1 MEKLYLLNKI
11 LMLAV
16 VTLFAI
22 NQAMLIQTQRN
33 ISELL
38 PELKIRNEILKKGV
52 GEETQITVKLRN
64 HNTLEG
70 YISQISDDTFT
81 LTNSETKEETI
92 VAFKTVEQVNR
103 IENSPELK
111 LGIALIS
118 TTETIWSVLQ
128 AVSTEPEE
136 KN

>member
-16 VTLFAI
+16 VALFAI
-22 NQAMLIQTQRN
+22 NQTMLIQNQRN

-38 PELKIRNEILKKGV
+38 PELKIKNEVLKQGV

-81 LTNSETKEETI
+81 LKNSKTKEETI

-136 KN
+136 NN

>member
-16 VTLFAI
+16 VALFAI
-22 NQAMLIQTQRN
+22 NQTMLIQTQRN

-38 PELKIRNEILKKGV
+38 PDLKIRNEVLKQGV
-52 GEETQITVKLRN
+52 GKETQITVKLRN

-81 LTNSETKEETI
+81 LKNSETKEETI

-103 IENSPELK
+103 IENSPEIK

-118 TTETIWSVLQ
+118 TTETVWSVIK
-128 AVSTEPEE
+128 AVSSETEE
-136 KN
+136 NN